1 MALNYISLSH
11 FNGHIC
17 FFKTKKKK
25 HKQKSDSEE
34 EEKNT
39 EEMITEKKGKTK
51 SKPMAMYDML
61 MMDDDSENDIPS
73 DVRVI
78 L

>member
-1 MALNYISLSH
+1 
-11 FNGHIC
+11 
-17 FFKTKKKK
+17 
-25 HKQKSDSEE
+25 
-34 EEKNT
+34 
-39 EEMITEKKGKTK
+39 MITEKKGKTK

-61 MMDDDSENDIPS
+61 MMDDDSENEIPS